1 MQGHWAPQRQGRLK
15 TWPLQNIR
23 EPKVLAARLT
33 LRAWAIHR
41 HMEKKMNAI
50 SLRGFWPRA
59 RKTISSRSEA
69 AKPAAADL
77 QPGEA
82 AQGELDEASSPILGL
97 AENNPHII
105 AATLLFSKKPK

>member
-1 MQGHWAPQRQGRLK
+1 
-15 TWPLQNIR
+15 
-23 EPKVLAARLT
+23 
-33 LRAWAIHR
+33 
-41 HMEKKMNAI
+41 MESKMNAI

-59 RKTISSRSEA
+59 RKTNSSRSEA
-69 AKPAAADL
+69 AKPAAAVDL

-82 AQGELDEASSPILGL
+82 TQGEMDESSSPILGL